1 MKLRPWPGCQIPTV
15 PRSRFLTQFGEYLRR
30 NGARLLHGFS
40 DLMTFSLWME
50 LVLDIEGPNSGL
62 VSKELAERYCGFGLS
77 PGTKGSQEVV
87 RALNDWVLNHALAI
101 AGQTQML
108 AALSFHVSHSPR
120 YPAMRTYAS
129 RCHDVWSDEGP
140 NYLPSFEE
148 WREAAD
154 AYFEE

>member
-1 MKLRPWPGCQIPTV
+1 
-15 PRSRFLTQFGEYLRR
+15 
-30 NGARLLHGFS
+30 
-40 DLMTFSLWME
+40 ME
-50 LVLDIEGPNSGL
+50 LVLDIEGTNSGL

-77 PGTKGSQEVV
+77 PDTKGPQEVV
-87 RALNDWVLNHALAI
+87 RALNDWVLMHALAL

-108 AALSFHVSHSPR
+108 AASSFHVSHSPR
-120 YPAMRTYAS
+120 YPAIRTYAS
-129 RCHDVWSDEGP
+129 RCHDVWSDEDP